1 MESIAQWQERLPGAS
16 AEKIKEWI
24 NSIGGRGFNKAQ
36 IEQFLYDNYDVF
48 QGKMTQQ
55 SLEQKWSAQNFDV
68 ALNKV
73 ANHMKISPAQK
84 TLPQPDVPEA
94 AARQKSM
101 IPQEDTADDTE
112 NDTDDDTEGEEELDE
127 NMPEGEE
134 EGEQEGLSEPSPE
147 LKRFNV
153 SELPEAKK
161 PTIQDGLPYDN
172 PDPRQFIAEQ
182 QEAEEEIPQ
191 TDKIGT
197 LKEYMQKS
205 FPGGFTKPR
214 RQGDFITTNYSQEQ
228 FVAALKPYGAFLNR
242 TKNEPMLLIDLARS
256 IDIYNHPPY
265 MQLRPIII
273 NNGIL
278 DLANTKVLLNVL
290 DEEIPDRTVQRYIQ
304 LPDAWMMT
312 RRLVE
317 QNYLTSAMLN
327 YDAIIEKI
335 LNAVIPALQ
344 ANIALL
350 SIYCE
355 TKKQSPFEVSIPRI
369 QLASS
374 IMEAF
379 EDIKGIIQNQ
389 LVKELANLR
398 TDMAGELLDVHA
410 IVEKNFGKFDVQIRD
425 AIESVMWK
433 VKTDI
438 DATNKEDIKRV
449 DLYTSNK
456 LTASF
461 SLGAPAVAVMAVMVN
476 DLKTM
481 IAAKDYKTD
490 EIKEYRRYTS
500 LEIQKKLHYTQSTV
514 ITKAIIQLFKNK
526 LIIIYKD
533 KTFQLSK

>member
-1 MESIAQWQERLPGAS
+1 MEIIGEWEARLPGVPATEL
-16 AEKIKEWI
+16 AAWIKESAI
-24 NSIGGRGFNKAQ
+24 KTHNKSQ
-36 IEQFLYDNYDVF
+36 IALYMNDKYLVF
-48 QGKMTQQ
+48 QGTMTPQE
-55 SLEQKWSAQNFDV
+55 LEQKWSAPSFEA
-68 ALNKV
+68 ALVKV

-84 TLPQPDVPEA
+84 TLPTNEKKND
-94 AARQKSM
+94 
-101 IPQEDTADDTE
+101 IIDDTE
-112 NDTDDDTEGEEELDE
+112 EDTDDDTEEDEDMEDVTDEEIAELESEDD
-127 NMPEGEE
+127 
-134 EGEQEGLSEPSPE
+134 EQEGLADPSPE

-153 SELPEAKK
+153 SELPATKRPK
-161 PTIQDGLPYDN
+161 IQDGLPYDN
-172 PDPRQFIAEQ
+172 PDPRQFISE
-182 QEAEEEIPQ
+182 QEATEEMPPA
-191 TDKIGT
+191 TDKVGT
-197 LKEYMQKS
+197 LKEYMAKS
-205 FPGGFTKPR
+205 FPGGFTQPR
-214 RQGDFITTNYSQEQ
+214 KTDDFVTTTYSQEQ
-228 FVAALKPYGAFLNR
+228 FMTALKPYGLFLNR
-242 TKNEPMLLIDLARS
+242 IKNEPMLLIDLARS
-256 IDIYNHPPY
+256 TDIYNHPPY

-278 DLANTKVLLNVL
+278 DLANTKVLLNVI
-290 DEEIPDRTVQRYIQ
+290 DEEIPDRTVQRYIP

-327 YDAIIEKI
+327 YDSIIEKI

-344 ANIALL
+344 ANISLL

-355 TKKQSPFEVSIPRI
+355 TKKQSPFEVSIPRM

-379 EDIKGIIQNQ
+379 EDIKRIIQEQ

-398 TDMAGELLDVHA
+398 TDMAGELLDVHS
-410 IVEKNFGKFDVQIRD
+410 IVEKNFGKFDIQIRE
-425 AIESVMWK
+425 AIETVMWK

-514 ITKAIIQLFKNK
+514 ITKAIIQLYNNK
-526 LIIIYKD
+526 LIILYKD